1 MDNAQEVVKT
11 VKAPRPETAPKQRKG
26 KSLERQKAKMGWL
39 FVAPFLIGFVLIYL
53 PLIFESIKF
62 SFSEMHTQPGS
73 GYITEFV
80 GFENYS
86 KALFCLLYT
95 SPSPRDRG

>member
-1 MDNAQEVVKT
+1 MDNAKEVVKT
-11 VKAPRPETAPKQRKG
+11 VKAPKPQTAPKKRKG

-53 PLIFESIKF
+53 PLIFESLKF

-73 GYITEFV
+73 GYI
-80 GFENYS
+80 
-86 KALFCLLYT
+86 CLLYT
-95 SPSPRDRG
+95 SPSPRD

>member
-11 VKAPRPETAPKQRKG
+11 VKAPKPETAPKQRKG

-73 GYITEFV
+73 ATTRSLSGLKTIPRP
-80 GFENYS
+80 
-86 KALFCLLYT
+86 CLRTLT
-95 SPSPRDRG
+95 L

>member
-11 VKAPRPETAPKQRKG
+11 VKAPKPETAPKQRKG

-53 PLIFESIKF
+53 PLIF
-62 SFSEMHTQPGS
+62 
-73 GYITEFV
+73 
-80 GFENYS
+80 
-86 KALFCLLYT
+86 
-95 SPSPRDRG
+95 

>member
-1 MDNAQEVVKT
+1 MDNAKEVVKT
-11 VKAPRPETAPKQRKG
+11 VKAPKPQTAPKKRKG

-53 PLIFESIKF
+53 PLIFESLKF

-73 GYITEFV
+73 GYITEFI
-80 GFENYS
+80 GFKNYS
-86 KALFCLLYT
+86 DALLEDPDAPRRL
-95 SPSPRDRG
+95 SPR